1 MRDAFNKREREKKLG
16 IVCGVMSCALT
27 GINDD
32 KKKRSRKN
40 LEIENSAN
48 SIYMLLFVSNL
59 GAKKMCVCA
68 MLAEFNNSALFS
80 MIDKATFSTEMVT
93 SPPLIYVG
101 AYSS

>member
-59 GAKKMCVCA
+59 GAKKMCVC
-68 MLAEFNNSALFS
+68 NSALFS
-80 MIDKATFSTEMVT
+80 MIDKATVSTEMVT